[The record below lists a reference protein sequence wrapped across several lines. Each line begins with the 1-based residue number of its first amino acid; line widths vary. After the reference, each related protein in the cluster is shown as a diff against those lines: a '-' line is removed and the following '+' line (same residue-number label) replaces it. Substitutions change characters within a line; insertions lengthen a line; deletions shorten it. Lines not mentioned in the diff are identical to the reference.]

1 MVEGDKSQNYRI
13 LSYEMPG
20 NNTNGKT
27 GSTKSF
33 FVSKE
38 NTNFSTIKLLV
49 MITVCDI
56 LERKPEVF
64 NFVEPGVLIIEAL
77 TMLSSVN
84 LSYLVVM
91 DKNNEY
97 KGIFCERDYCR
108 NVVLKGRSSRDTEV
122 REVMT
127 IDLPVVQLDD
137 TAEHCMNTMNLYK
150 TRYLL
155 AYDEDQFRGVITIH
169 DLLRQVLANKEA
181 VFDHSLAEQL
191 IDQDEGGKIY

>member
-1 MVEGDKSQNYRI
+1 MQD
-13 LSYEMPG
+13 L
-20 NNTNGKT
+20 NGLIFPAGQANCFIDWASPQKRFLNPR
-27 GSTKSF
+27 KLRPSF
-33 FVSKE
+33 PK
-38 NTNFSTIKLLV
+38 IAC
-49 MITVCDI
+49 MITVREI
-56 LERKPEVF
+56 LDRKPEVS
-64 NFVEPGVLIIEAL
+64 NIVAPNVLIIDAL
-77 TMLSSVN
+77 TMLSTVN

-91 DKNNEY
+91 DKNHEY

-108 NVVLKGRSSRDTEV
+108 NVVLKGRSSRDTAV

-127 IDLPVVQLDD
+127 VDLPLVQLDD
-137 TAEHCMNTMNLYK
+137 TAEQCMNTMNLYK

-155 AYDEDQFRGVITIH
+155 AYDEEQFRGVITIH

>member
-1 MVEGDKSQNYRI
+1 
-13 LSYEMPG
+13 
-20 NNTNGKT
+20 
-27 GSTKSF
+27 
-33 FVSKE
+33 
-38 NTNFSTIKLLV
+38 
-49 MITVCDI
+49 MITVREI
-56 LERKPEVF
+56 LDRKPEVS
-64 NFVEPGVLIIEAL
+64 NIVAPNVLIIDAL
-77 TMLSSVN
+77 TMLSTVN

-91 DKNNEY
+91 DKNHEY

-108 NVVLKGRSSRDTEV
+108 NVVLKGRSSRDTAV

-127 IDLPVVQLDD
+127 VDLPLVQLDD
-137 TAEHCMNTMNLYK
+137 TAEQCMNTMNLYK

-155 AYDEDQFRGVITIH
+155 AYDEEQFRGVITIH